1 MGIDQAHEQNNKILK
16 TDGGVIGVLDNPTA
30 LLKWGIFGPAI
41 SEILKEEEDRN
52 LPELHHEDTA
62 SLEKDFHKDRDS
74 LIASILE
81 YGNPFEEEKQ
91 NLVHITSKH
100 VLDDVATK
108 SVKEAS

>member
-1 MGIDQAHEQNNKILK
+1 MVEL
-16 TDGGVIGVLDNPTA
+16 
-30 LLKWGIFGPAI
+30 
-41 SEILKEEEDRN
+41 SE
-52 LPELHHEDTA
+52 
-62 SLEKDFHKDRDS
+62 SLIIQPHCCSFEKDFHKDRDS